1 MKPFKAPAEKTY
13 TAEEKKKA
21 VVGKLLSSSNISFM
35 IFALWMY
42 FNFEDVL
49 RREVYYFALADSP
62 IDVNALKSKVKKA
75 QVRMSK
81 GRCLMV

>member
-1 MKPFKAPAEKTY
+1 MH
-13 TAEEKKKA
+13 
-21 VVGKLLSSSNISFM
+21 
-35 IFALWMY
+35 

-49 RREVYYFALADSP
+49 RREVYYLALADSP

-81 GRCLMV
+81 GHCLMFSSNRFSRISIQLPYIVICSSRNVFLKRETAKLKVTIRLK